1 MIEEMKSIKAQL
13 INCVQEQIHDL
24 KTVNTHQLGQ
34 VIDMIKDLSEAIYY
48 CTTAK
53 AMTDEVWNKKDSTTE
68 HKEVINGSK

>member
-24 KTVNTHQLGQ
+24 KAVNTHQLGQ

-48 CTTAK
+48 CTTAR
-53 AMTDEVWNKKDSTTE
+53 AMEEKSWENNTDAAAMM
-68 HKEVINGSK
+68 KEMK